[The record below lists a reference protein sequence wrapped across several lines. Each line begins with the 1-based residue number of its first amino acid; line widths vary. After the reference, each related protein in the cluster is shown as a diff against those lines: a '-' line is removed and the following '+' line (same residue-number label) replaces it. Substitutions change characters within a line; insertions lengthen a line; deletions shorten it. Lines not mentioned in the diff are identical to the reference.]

1 MKYIDTSVIVS
12 ALDPLDQE
20 HALARKV
27 IHDRGDKVVSELTL
41 VEMASVIRRRQYSP
55 DKKAIPDSPNIIH
68 LYGRVLY
75 ILQEMDL
82 RVLFPKESIIGS
94 PFGNMTSPYFRAL
107 ELSSD
112 IPMRTLDLLH
122 LGYASEIG
130 SSLSISLDFLT
141 RDNEF
146 AKYSEKI
153 REILGIRVL
162 VLNHALK

>member
-20 HALARKV
+20 HALAKRV

-41 VEMASVIRRRQYSP
+41 VEMASVIRWRQYSL
-55 DKKAIPDSPNIIH
+55 DKKAIPDSPNIID

-82 RVLFPKESIIGS
+82 RVLFPKESIIWS

>member
-20 HALARKV
+20 HALARKAV
-27 IHDRGDKVVSELTL
+27 HDRGDKVVSELTL
-41 VEMASVIRRRQYSP
+41 VEMASVIRWRQYSL
-55 DKKAIPDSPNIIH
+55 DKKAIPDSPNIID